1 MTKLLIKLFIRDCDN
16 IKEPEVRAS
25 YGMLSGVVGIICNVI
40 LFAFKFFAGI
50 ITGAVSVSADA
61 FNNLS
66 DAGSSIITF
75 IGFKMAG
82 KPADIDHPYG
92 HGRIEYIA
100 GLIVSMAIVVM
111 GYELFT
117 QSIDRIVN
125 PQNTVFSVLSVAI
138 LIGSILIKM
147 WMALFNRYMGKKLD
161 SAAMLATSADS
172 LSDCIST
179 AVVLISLFI
188 STFTGVNVDGI
199 AGIIVAVFVF
209 MAGFEA
215 AKDTLQPLLGQPPEK
230 EFVDALESLITENEC
245 IIGVHDLIVHNYGP
259 GRVFASVHAEV
270 PYKMNM
276 LEAHDIIDLAE
287 QKVKEK
293 LGCELSIH
301 MDPVVTDDDEINEL
315 RTLVKTVINDISSEL
330 KMHDFRVTKGPY
342 ITNLIFDVVA
352 PFGYKLSD
360 EELKNLISEKISE
373 KDNKCRCVINIDKA
387 YS

>member
-50 ITGAVSVSADA
+50 VTGAVSVSADA

-199 AGIIVAVFVF
+199 AGNNSSSI
-209 MAGFEA
+209 
-215 AKDTLQPLLGQPPEK
+215 
-230 EFVDALESLITENEC
+230 C
-245 IIGVHDLIVHNYGP
+245 IYG
-259 GRVFASVHAEV
+259 R
-270 PYKMNM
+270 
-276 LEAHDIIDLAE
+276 I
-287 QKVKEK
+287 
-293 LGCELSIH
+293 
-301 MDPVVTDDDEINEL
+301 
-315 RTLVKTVINDISSEL
+315 
-330 KMHDFRVTKGPY
+330 
-342 ITNLIFDVVA
+342 
-352 PFGYKLSD
+352 
-360 EELKNLISEKISE
+360 
-373 KDNKCRCVINIDKA
+373 
-387 YS
+387 